1 MNDIKCPDCG
11 LLFGR
16 EPEKGVLNIK
26 HRDLYRTIR
35 GGTVTGRCRR
45 CGAEVRWPEENPK
58 PA

>member
-1 MNDIKCPDCG
+1 MTDIKCGVCG

-16 EPEKGVLNIK
+16 QEDSETLHIK

-45 CGAEVRWPEENPK
+45 CGAEVRWPEEDRK
-58 PA
+58 SA

>member
-1 MNDIKCPDCG
+1 MRDVKCPACG

-16 EPEKGVLNIK
+16 EPEPEVLNIK